1 MHSKILTHYNSYV
14 SVPLVVRRSNMSKH
28 KIPPDYDTKNHNYTS
43 RNRKHIVQQSVSMQ
57 MYIKSSG

>member
-1 MHSKILTHYNSYV
+1 
-14 SVPLVVRRSNMSKH
+14 MSKH
-28 KIPPDYDTKNHNYTS
+28 KIPPDYDTKNHNDTS